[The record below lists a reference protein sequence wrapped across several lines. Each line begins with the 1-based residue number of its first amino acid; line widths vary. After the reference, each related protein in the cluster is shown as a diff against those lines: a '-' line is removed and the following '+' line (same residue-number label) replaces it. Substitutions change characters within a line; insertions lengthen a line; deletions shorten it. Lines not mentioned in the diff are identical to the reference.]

1 MNNILDDGQIFG
13 PNKIYSAVD
22 RGAVSEFFNI
32 SIYTIHMPK
41 ILPKIL
47 YNISDLDIEL
57 FDLLEYVFEN
67 N

>member
-1 MNNILDDGQIFG
+1 MNNILDDCQIFG

-22 RGAVSEFFNI
+22 RGAVSEFFGINVD
-32 SIYTIHMPK
+32 TIHMPK
-41 ILPKIL
+41 IL
-47 YNISDLDIEL
+47 YNVSDLDIEL

>member
-41 ILPKIL
+41 IL